1 VKLKTQI
8 LALGLSGA
16 FAAAIA
22 AVVGLATSSQLAGV
36 IDAAIVSGETLQ
48 ASQQGDMMHDAIR
61 GDAQL
66 ALVGALEKN
75 DKRFAAAEAGLAEHA
90 KIFEAS
96 LDQME
101 KGRLSDESRQALA
114 AARPAVRLYAESARA
129 TIAAA
134 RVDLP
139 SAYKAADDLQQRFEA
154 LEKQLAGLSAS
165 VEKNGAA
172 LNAQTTDRLRAA
184 RLALAGVLV
193 LTTVAMV
200 LASLWLAGRMTT
212 PMRRAVAAA
221 DRLAQGDLGVC
232 IEPGGNDETRALMGS
247 MAHMRQQLA
256 DIVRRVKANADQVA
270 TASAQIADGN
280 QDLSNRT
287 EQQASALQQTA
298 STMQQLGSTLVEN
311 AQNARQANDLVQGTS
326 VVATRGGAT
335 MGQVVDTMK
344 GINESS
350 RRIGDIIGV
359 IDGIAFQ
366 TNILAL
372 NAAVEAAR
380 AGEQGRGFAVVASEV
395 RSLAQRRC
403 RPRDQDADQRER
415 RARRARLDAGGRGRP
430 HDGGDRRV
438 DRPRHRHR
446 RRDQRGKRRAER
458 GRHPRGRGDRADGP
472 GHAAE
477 RRARGA
483 KRGRGGQPAS
493 AVGRARAVGLG
504 VPARRRRA
512 LTRAHAPDGIAATG
526 LNRIHEVAITLSPDT
541 GTCPLC
547 VCVKPAGAMTRR
559 PAFGATRRCW

>member
-16 FAAAIA
+16 FAAAVA

-36 IDAAIVSGETLQ
+36 LDAAIVSGETLQ

-90 KIFEAS
+90 RIFEQS
-96 LDQME
+96 LDRME

-114 AARPAVRLYAESARA
+114 AARPAVRQYAESARA

-139 SAYKAADDLQQRFEA
+139 SAYQAADDLQQRFEA
-154 LEKQLAGLSAS
+154 LEKQLAALSTS

-172 LNAQTTDRLRAA
+172 LNAETTDRLRTA
-184 RLALAGVLV
+184 RLALAAVLA
-193 LTTVAMV
+193 LTTAAMV
-200 LASLWLAGRMTT
+200 LASLWLAGRMTR
-212 PMRRAVAAA
+212 PMRQAVAAA
-221 DRLAQGDLGVC
+221 DRLAQGDLGVR
-232 IEPGGNDETRALMGS
+232 IEPAGNDETRALMGS
-247 MAHMRQQLA
+247 MARMREQLA

-298 STMQQLGSTLVEN
+298 STMQQLGGTLVEN
-311 AQNARQANDLVQGTS
+311 AQSARQANDLVQGTS
-326 VVATRGGAT
+326 AVATRGGAT

-395 RSLAQRRC
+395 RSLAQRSADAAREIKTLISASVE
-403 RPRDQDADQRER
+403 RVEHGSTLVDEAGRTMEEIVASIGRVTDIVGAISAASAEQSEGVGRVGEAIVRMDQGTQQNAALVEQSAAAADSLRQQSAELVQSVS
-415 RARRARLDAGGRGRP
+415 AFRLD
-430 HDGGDRRV
+430 DG
-438 DRPRHRHR
+438 
-446 RRDQRGKRRAER
+446 
-458 GRHPRGRGDRADGP
+458 
-472 GHAAE
+472 AA
-477 RRARGA
+477 
-483 KRGRGGQPAS
+483 
-493 AVGRARAVGLG
+493 
-504 VPARRRRA
+504 
-512 LTRAHAPDGIAATG
+512 
-526 LNRIHEVAITLSPDT
+526 
-541 GTCPLC
+541 
-547 VCVKPAGAMTRR
+547 
-559 PAFGATRRCW
+559 